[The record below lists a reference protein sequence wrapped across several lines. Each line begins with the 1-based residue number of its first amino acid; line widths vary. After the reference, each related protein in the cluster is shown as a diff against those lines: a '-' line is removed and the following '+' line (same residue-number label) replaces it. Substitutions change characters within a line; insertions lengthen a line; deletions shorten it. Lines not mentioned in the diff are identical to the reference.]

1 LSIKYTNIVD
11 GLPASVPFVGPE
23 AQERTLNQVFKARI
37 GANESVFGPSI
48 KAVMAM
54 QKEIIKTW
62 QYGDPENYDLINAL
76 AIKHKV
82 SPKNIVVGEGI
93 DGLLGYLVRLII
105 QKGDNVVT
113 TDGAYPTFNYHVNGY
128 GGCLHKVPFKNDTED
143 LDNLLNKVIETS
155 AKILYVS
162 NPNNPMGTINTPK
175 AIEKLIENLPKST
188 LLCLDEAYSDFLPT
202 NLIPNISINQS
213 NVIRM
218 RTFSKAYGMAGLRVG
233 YAIGEQNIILNFE
246 KIRNH
251 FGMCRV
257 SQVGALVALDDNV
270 FINDVIQ
277 KVGSARKRISDIALS
292 NNCKFVNSY
301 TNFIAID
308 CLKDDVFAKKVL
320 ENLIKK
326 RIFVRMPYSFPQNRC
341 IRVTVGLDKDIDLF
355 EKYFP
360 IALKES

>member
-1 LSIKYTNIVD
+1 
-11 GLPASVPFVGPE
+11 
-23 AQERTLNQVFKARI
+23 
-37 GANESVFGPSI
+37 
-48 KAVMAM
+48 
-54 QKEIIKTW
+54 
-62 QYGDPENYDLINAL
+62 
-76 AIKHKV
+76 
-82 SPKNIVVGEGI
+82 
-93 DGLLGYLVRLII
+93 
-105 QKGDNVVT
+105 
-113 TDGAYPTFNYHVNGY
+113 
-128 GGCLHKVPFKNDTED
+128 
-143 LDNLLNKVIETS
+143 
-155 AKILYVS
+155 
-162 NPNNPMGTINTPK
+162 
-175 AIEKLIENLPKST
+175 
-188 LLCLDEAYSDFLPT
+188 
-202 NLIPNISINQS
+202 
-213 NVIRM
+213 M

-257 SQVGALVALDDNV
+257 SQVGALAALDDNI

-277 KVGSARKRISDIALS
+277 RVGSARKRISDIALS